1 MKKKLRLH
9 LNFGFALLIIAVMVI
24 VVGCG
29 SAATPTTPAPKT
41 TEVPKPANPDLILA
55 TTTSTQDSGLLDVL
69 IPDFE
74 KKTGYKV
81 KTVAVGTGAALAM
94 GEKGEADVLL
104 VHAPASEKKLV
115 DNQIGINYQLV
126 MHNDFIIVGPSAD
139 PAKVK
144 ETKTA
149 VDALKAISAS
159 DAIFVSRGDDS
170 GTDKMEKAL
179 WKKANLTPAGTKYQE
194 SGQGMGQ
201 TLTIASDKAGY
212 TLTDRATYLAT
223 KKNLKLDIMLEGDAS
238 LLNIYHV
245 MQVNPEKFPKVN
257 ADGAK
262 AFDDYMINADT
273 QKLIGSFGKDK
284 FGQALFFPD
293 AGKKME
299 DLGK

>member
-1 MKKKLRLH
+1 MKKKLRLR
-9 LNFGFALLIIAVMVI
+9 LNFGFALLMITVMVI

-29 SAATPTTPAPKT
+29 TAATPTTPTPQTTEAPKPT
-41 TEVPKPANPDLILA
+41 NPDLILA

-115 DNQIGINYQLV
+115 DNQTGINYQLV
-126 MHNDFIIVGPSAD
+126 MHNDFILVGPSAD

-144 ETKTA
+144 ATKTS
-149 VDALKAISAS
+149 VDALKAIYAS
-159 DAIFVSRGDDS
+159 PAIFVSRGDDS

-179 WKKANLTPAGTKYQE
+179 WKKANLTPTGSKYQE

-201 TLTIASDKAGY
+201 TLTIASDKEGY

-223 KKNLKLDIMLEGDAS
+223 KKNLKLDIVLEGDAS

-262 AFDDYMINADT
+262 AFVDYMINADT
-273 QKLIGSFGKDK
+273 QKLIETFGKDK